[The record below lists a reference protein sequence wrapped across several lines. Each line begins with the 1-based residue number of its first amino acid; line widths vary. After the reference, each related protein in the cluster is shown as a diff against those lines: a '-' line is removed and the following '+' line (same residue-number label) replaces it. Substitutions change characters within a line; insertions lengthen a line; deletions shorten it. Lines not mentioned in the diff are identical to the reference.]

1 MLKTNEKLEPLGN
14 NVEIIVSDSYHFS
27 TDTILLSNFASP
39 KKSDSIVELG
49 TGCGTMPLLWC
60 REQDYKELVALDIQ
74 ADAVDMLSRSI
85 AHNIEKGND
94 NCKCITPLCA
104 DLKEIKGKLPF
115 GHYNLV
121 VCNPPYKLSG
131 SGIKNPEKEKLLARH
146 EMGCTLDDICE
157 SASKLLQ
164 FSGRF
169 CICQRPERL
178 ADVME
183 SMRKFE
189 IEPKRL
195 RLVQQ
200 RLNKEPKLFL
210 LEGRY
215 KGNRG
220 FMQVL
225 PTLFIEDE
233 QGDFSSEM
241 KEIYGLYKAS
251 KEGKI

>member
-1 MLKTNEKLEPLGN
+1 MLKDFEKLEPLGN

-27 TDTILLSNFASP
+27 TDTILLSHFASP
-39 KKSDSIVELG
+39 KATDRVVELG
-49 TGCGTMPLLWC
+49 TGCGTMPLLWV
-60 REQDYKELVALDIQ
+60 REHKLKEIAAVDIQ
-74 ADAVDMLSRSI
+74 KDAIDMLTRSI
-85 AHNIEKGND
+85 ALNIEKGNT
-94 NCKCITPLCA
+94 NCECITPLHA
-104 DLKEIKGKLPF
+104 DLKELKGKVPF
-115 GHYNLV
+115 GCYNVV

-131 SGIKNPEKEKLLARH
+131 SGITNPEKEKLLARH
-146 EMGCTLDDICE
+146 EESCTLDDICQT
-157 SASKLLQ
+157 ASKLLQ

-183 SMRKFE
+183 SMRKFS

-241 KEIYGLYKAS
+241 KEIYGLYK
-251 KEGKI
+251 EGKI